1 MKKKIPYALKFCI
14 LFVPSVN
21 MQKLML
27 SQHFSAIFSLLSTA
41 VNQRDNYHHGNY
53 NCNEPVEF
61 LIDYNVTKFYLKK
74 LKRKKLH
81 MLEVGH
87 R

>member
-1 MKKKIPYALKFCI
+1 
-14 LFVPSVN
+14 
-21 MQKLML
+21 ML

-53 NCNEPVEF
+53 NCIEPVEF

-74 LKRKKLH
+74 LKRKNVTY
-81 MLEVGH
+81 VGSWAQMTVT
-87 R
+87 